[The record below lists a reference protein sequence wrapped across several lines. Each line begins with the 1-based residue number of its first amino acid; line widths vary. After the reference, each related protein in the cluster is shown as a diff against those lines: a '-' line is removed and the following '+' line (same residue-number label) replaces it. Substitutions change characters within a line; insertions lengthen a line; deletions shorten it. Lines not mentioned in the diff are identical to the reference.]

1 MILIVLLVATAH
13 ALCAHTKTGRDFVTD
28 DAGYLCTRRA
38 MESLTG
44 CCPRVEA
51 SRYYCGAC
59 VGAEGIVVGP
69 TPDTT
74 DCCVSY
80 ESCVSCCQHPAH
92 TDAIRAGYRQRS
104 MQSPLYTA
112 TAFDSFRYCSI
123 RCRTSSASV
132 FHQNK
137 YKTALPYCY
146 AT

>member
-1 MILIVLLVATAH
+1 MLFVVTPSY
-13 ALCAHTKTGRDFVTD
+13 ALCEHTRTGRDFVTD

-38 MESLTG
+38 MDPLTG
-44 CCPRVEA
+44 CCPRTED
-51 SRYYCGAC
+51 SRYFCGAC
-59 VGAEGIVVGP
+59 ICAEGIVVAPPGQP
-69 TPDTT
+69 ETK
-74 DCCVSY
+74 DCCASY

-92 TDAIRAGYRQRS
+92 AEAMLAGYRQRS

-112 TAFDSFRYCSI
+112 VAFDAFRYCSI

-146 AT
+146 GT